1 MAKNSQVL
9 RDKKRDKLIAKYAD
23 RREALRKKLKDPN
36 IEIEEKLLV
45 SAELTKLPANSCP
58 TRKTRR
64 CMLTGRSKAVY
75 RKFGL
80 CRMVFRD
87 LALRGEIPGV
97 TKSSW

>member
-9 RDKKRDKLIAKYAD
+9 RDKKRDKLIAKYAA
-23 RREALRKKLKDPN
+23 RREELRKQLKDPA
-36 IEIEEKLLV
+36 IDIEEKLAV

>member
-1 MAKNSQVL
+1 MAKKSQVL
-9 RDKKRDKLIAKYAD
+9 RDQKRDKLIAKYAAKRD
-23 RREALRKKLKDPN
+23 ELRAQLSDPSL
-36 IEIEEKLLV
+36 EIEDKMVV
-45 SAELTKLPANSCP
+45 SAKLSKLPANSCP

-64 CMLTGRSKAVY
+64 CVLTGRSKAVY

-80 CRMVFRD
+80 CRMIFRD

>member
-1 MAKNSQVL
+1 MAKISQVL
-9 RDKKRDKLIAKYAD
+9 RDQKRDKLIAKYAT
-23 RREALRKKLKDPN
+23 RRAELRKQLKNPDL
-36 IEIEEKLLV
+36 EIEEKMSV
-45 SAELTKLPANSCP
+45 SAALTRLPANSCP

-80 CRMVFRD
+80 ARMVFRD

>member
-9 RDKKRDKLIAKYAD
+9 RDLKRDKMIAKYAS
-23 RREALRKKLKDPN
+23 RREELRKQLKNPDL
-36 IEIEEKLLV
+36 EIEDKMAV
-45 SAELTKLPANSCP
+45 SAALTRLPANSCP

-80 CRMVFRD
+80 ARMVFRD